1 MTTAPDW
8 LPPLPH
14 HWAVSQLGFR
24 YEVQL
29 GKMLN
34 PDAVSGE
41 DPAPYLRNT
50 DVQWGR
56 INTED
61 LPRMSFDTRE
71 RTKFALRPGDLLV
84 CEGGDVGRA
93 AIWNGELAECFYQ
106 KALHRVRPWLNT
118 EIPKFLYYV
127 VAAASWRGAFL
138 AEGNRSTIVHLPAE
152 KLRAMRF
159 PFPPRAEQHAIADF
173 LDRKMAPIDAL
184 IAKKQHQRELIEEER
199 RALITEWITL
209 GPPQGRALAAASPS
223 HWSQSRLKH
232 LVSFTTSGSRGW
244 AEHYAEFGAVFFRIG
259 NLRRGRITLDMS
271 EVQHVVPPQG
281 AEGQRTRVRNGDVL
295 LSITAFIGSIAVVTG
310 LDEEAYVS
318 QHVALVRPIPER
330 ADPVWLGYALLSEVG
345 QSQLQQAMYGGTK
358 VQLGLEDVRELR
370 LPVPPLSE
378 QIAIGTFLR
387 EQDEALD
394 GLEDRTSRQ
403 IDKLTEY
410 RQALVAAAVTGQLDV
425 AAQEA
430 A

>member
-1 MTTAPDW
+1 VSTPADW
-8 LPPLPH
+8 LPPVPS
-14 HWAVSQLGFR
+14 HWAIAPLGFR

-34 PDAVSGE
+34 PDAAGGD

-56 INTED
+56 INTDD
-61 LPRMSFDTRE
+61 LPVMSFDVRE

-127 VAAASWRGAFL
+127 LAAASWRGAFL

-173 LDRKMAPIDAL
+173 LDRKMAPIDAF
-184 IAKKQHQRELIEEER
+184 IAKKELMIE
-199 RALITEWITL
+199 ALTEKRHAMLTQLVTEGLDPRTPMKPSGIEWL
-209 GPPQGRALAAASPS
+209 SRVPS
-223 HWSQSRLKH
+223 HWRIDRMRLLYSERALSPRAGDGVVTAFRDGQVALRDRRRSEGFMFAEKEVGYQH
-232 LVSFTTSGSRGW
+232 VCRGDLVVHSMDAFAGAIGVSEDDGKCTPEYLVLAPLRNETSNTYYASLLRVMARRGFILVSCPS
-244 AEHYAEFGAVFFRIG
+244 
-259 NLRRGRITLDMS
+259 
-271 EVQHVVPPQG
+271 
-281 AEGQRTRVRNGDVL
+281 VR
-295 LSITAFIGSIAVVTG
+295 
-310 LDEEAYVS
+310 
-318 QHVALVRPIPER
+318 ER
-330 ADPVWLGYALLSEVG
+330 APRLRFYALRDMFV
-345 QSQLQQAMYGGTK
+345 
-358 VQLGLEDVRELR
+358 
-370 LPVPPLSE
+370 PVPPPAEQHAIEKSLGELDASLLPASE
-378 QIAIGTFLR
+378 SLVRSLEPLR
-387 EQDEALD
+387 
-394 GLEDRTSRQ
+394 
-403 IDKLTEY
+403 EY
-410 RQALVAAAVTGQLDV
+410 RQALITAAVTGQLDV
-425 AAQEA
+425 ATQEA